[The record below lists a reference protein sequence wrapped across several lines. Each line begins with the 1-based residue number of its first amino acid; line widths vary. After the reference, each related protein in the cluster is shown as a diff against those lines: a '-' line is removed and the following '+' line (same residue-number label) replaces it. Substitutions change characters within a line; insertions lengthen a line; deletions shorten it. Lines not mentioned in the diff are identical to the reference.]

1 MVDDLKKTS
10 VKFNEC
16 YAFDELV
23 HGEVFHPV
31 SHEAGLSSDGTCQ
44 ERFSASCPA
53 VYEKIL
59 GSVYEGAV
67 HKFEQHLLAQIPLF
81 RTDYIF
87 HYGIVA
93 QLAGLEVHFCP
104 LAVAVLPFRFSKSCN
119 KGIQSRPLVYRHT
132 LKGFVALRHTL
143 EFESFQLEDR
153 FLCSL
158 VYIHLCVGMVVLL
171 ICRRASHIIVMGH
184 I

>member
-1 MVDDLKKTS
+1 MVDDLKKAS
-10 VKFNEC
+10 VKFGERD
-16 YAFDELV
+16 ALDELV
-23 HGEVFHPV
+23 HGKVFHPV
-31 SHEAGLSSDGTCQ
+31 SHEAGLSSDGACQ

-93 QLAGLEVHFCP
+93 QFAGLEVHFCP

-119 KGIQSRPLVYRHT
+119 KGVQSRPLACRHT
-132 LKGFVALRHTL
+132 LKGFVAFRHAL
-143 EFESFQLEDR
+143 EFKSLQLEDC
-153 FLCSL
+153 FLCVHWFIF
-158 VYIHLCVGMVVLL
+158 VYVP
-171 ICRRASHIIVMGH
+171 A
-184 I
+184 